1 MKRGWVITGLLA
13 LSVCLPA
20 SAATLTLLPEVDVLV
35 VDGKKTAGSPLKDA
49 ARLELAQGHHQV
61 LFRVSKVLRA
71 GARDQ
76 YLYHS
81 SPQIA
86 AFDVPADGSL
96 RLALPRLENDGD
108 GKRFDAG
115 PDYQIVDE
123 NKQALPVRRDTLQ
136 IPGLSLGADLEKA
149 MAEYNVANQPA
160 SVTALLPVAAVAASP
175 ALPGSSGPVNHASV
189 TVQGEN
195 VAEQMLQYWFQQ
207 ADAQTRQRFLS
218 WAEKHSTR

>member
-20 SAATLTLLPEVDVLV
+20 AAATLALSPEVDVLV
-35 VDGKKTAGSPLKDA
+35 VDGKKTAGSSLDQAEPLALA
-49 ARLELAQGHHQV
+49 AGHHQV

-86 AFDVPADGSL
+86 AFDTPAEGAL
-96 RLALPRLENDGD
+96 RLTLPRLENDAD
-108 GKRFDAG
+108 GKRFDVN
-115 PDYQIVDE
+115 PDYQIVDA
-123 NKQALPVRRDTLQ
+123 NKQPLPVRRDTLQ

-149 MAEYNVANQPA
+149 MADYNAANQPA
-160 SVTALLPVAAVAASP
+160 SVTALLPVAPVAGP
-175 ALPGSSGPVNHASV
+175 ALPAASGSVKQASV

-207 ADAQTRQRFLS
+207 PDAQTRQRFLS
-218 WAEKHSTR
+218 WAEKHPAH

>member
-1 MKRGWVITGLLA
+1 MKRGWIVTGLLA

-20 SAATLTLLPEVDVLV
+20 TAATLALSPDVDVLV
-35 VDGKKTAGSPLKDA
+35 VDGKKAAGSSLNQVEQ
-49 ARLELAQGHHQV
+49 LTLAPGRHQL
-61 LFRVSKVLRA
+61 LFRVSRVLRA

-86 AFDVPADGSL
+86 AFDIPAEGAWQL
-96 RLALPRLENDGD
+96 TLPRLENDAD
-108 GKRFDAG
+108 GKRFDAH
-115 PDYQIVDE
+115 PDYQVVDG
-123 NKQALPVRRDTLQ
+123 NQHPLPVRRDTLQ

-149 MAEYNVANQPA
+149 IAEYNAANQPA
-160 SVTALLPVAAVAASP
+160 SVTALLPAAAASP
-175 ALPGSSGPVNHASV
+175 ALPATSGTVSQASV

-207 ADAQTRQRFLS
+207 ADAPTRQRFLN
-218 WAEKHSTR
+218 WAEKHPAR